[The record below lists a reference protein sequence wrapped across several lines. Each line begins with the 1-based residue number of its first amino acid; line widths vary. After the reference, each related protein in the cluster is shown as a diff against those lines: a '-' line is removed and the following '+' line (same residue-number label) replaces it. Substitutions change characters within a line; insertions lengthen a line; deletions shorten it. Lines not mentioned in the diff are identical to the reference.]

1 MTLTTK
7 NSQYE
12 LTSALA
18 PLVVV
23 SCDSHVGPSLAQMRE
38 YCPCLLYTSSLTL
51 NQQAENS
58 PSWYGGGNWE
68 AAFEKSWGAK

>member
-1 MTLTTK
+1 MVAKQTPISSYDIPMRIFTQS
-7 NSQYE
+7 N
-12 LTSALA
+12 
-18 PLVVV
+18 
-23 SCDSHVGPSLAQMRE
+23 VG
-38 YCPCLLYTSSLTL
+38 SLTL